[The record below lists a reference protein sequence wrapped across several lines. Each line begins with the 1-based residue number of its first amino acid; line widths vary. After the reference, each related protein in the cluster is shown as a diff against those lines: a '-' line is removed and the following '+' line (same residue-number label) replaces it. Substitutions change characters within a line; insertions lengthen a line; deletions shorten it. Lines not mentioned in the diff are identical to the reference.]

1 MSVLVIQPIATY
13 NPHLTDLL
21 LSSGNKIANLTLYDV
36 KSLYRQAKN
45 YALNISEIEAKVD
58 EATNDDPW

>member
-21 LSSGNKIANLTLYDV
+21 GSGNKIANLTLYDV